1 MGEISSNLGDIHL
14 HKKENKYGKRSSML
28 RHIHLQKKAN
38 KYVRDIEQ
46 LGRYTSS

>member
-1 MGEISSNLGDIHL
+1 MGERSSNWRHIHL
-14 HKKENKYGKRSSML
+14 IRRRTNMGERSSML

-38 KYVRDIEQ
+38 KYMRDIEQ